1 MDFRQRF
8 LTALAHEEPDRVPLM
23 GMILDTATTNQV
35 LEKRPKDLIALLR
48 KPLLRPILKGLM
60 NNSWFWNRMYY
71 GSASDILES
80 AARLG
85 FDANWT
91 IYFRMRLEPDP
102 NNELGLVFHDVWGR
116 VWELA
121 PDGKGGMTTNY
132 SRGLCA
138 TEEQW
143 EAWVASR
150 QPLFDRIIA
159 DAAVFHRRLVTDYGD
174 RILSIGYAAPGIF
187 ENSWQPMG
195 FVEFTKLV
203 YQKPD
208 FVKRVVA
215 FHTDFYL
222 RYLEAI
228 LGSGVDVVLGGDDLG
243 QKTGPL
249 MRPELIEKF
258 YGDAYRRVTD
268 LVHRHGKKLLWHSC
282 GNIYPFLDRFVDWG
296 IDGLVTLEP
305 TAGMDLAKVREH
317 VGHKLVLVG
326 NLDVSRLLVHGT
338 REEIEEAVKNAI
350 RGAAQ
355 GGGYVLSAAHSHPH
369 IDATRL
375 RWMVEAA
382 QQWGRYPIRI

>member
-1 MDFRQRF
+1 ME
-8 LTALAHEEPDRVPLM
+8 TPDWRS
-23 GMILDTATTNQV
+23 T
-35 LEKRPKDLIALLR
+35 R
-48 KPLLRPILKGLM
+48 
-60 NNSWFWNRMYY
+60 
-71 GSASDILES
+71 
-80 AARLG
+80 
-85 FDANWT
+85 
-91 IYFRMRLEPDP
+91 
-102 NNELGLVFHDVWGR
+102 
-116 VWELA
+116 
-121 PDGKGGMTTNY
+121 
-132 SRGLCA
+132 
-138 TEEQW
+138 
-143 EAWVASR
+143 
-150 QPLFDRIIA
+150 
-159 DAAVFHRRLVTDYGD
+159 
-174 RILSIGYAAPGIF
+174 
-187 ENSWQPMG
+187 
-195 FVEFTKLV
+195 
-203 YQKPD
+203 
-208 FVKRVVA
+208 VA

-249 MRPELIEKF
+249 MRPELIEKSC
-258 YGDAYRRVTD
+258 GDGYRRVTD
-268 LVHRHGKKLLWHSC
+268 LIHRHGKKLLWHSC
-282 GNIYPFLDRFVDWG
+282 GNICPFLDRFVDWG

-317 VGHKLVLVG
+317 VGHKLALVG